1 MTTSYRG
8 LLAPWIGGAAND
20 PTATAVG
27 YRGMLAPWAGGA
39 GSVAPTSGGEGYTS
53 LLAFWMGG
61 GGYGPAIDAIAPDW
75 IVLARRR
82 GRR

>member
-1 MTTSYRG
+1 MADGYRG
-8 LLAPWIGGAAND
+8 LLAPWIGGAGND

-39 GSVAPTSGGEGYTS
+39 GSVTPTSGGQGYTS
-53 LLAFWMGG
+53 LLAFWFGG
-61 GGYGPAIDAIAPDW
+61 GGYGSAADAIAPDW